1 MENSQLEKNIEQL
14 KNVIYEFKNREVCFT
29 GFIEQCNEQLNSASM
44 SIQHYID
51 SQPQSSR
58 NEITAIISLIYLACN
73 NKEGLLRL
81 SAVKNN
87 EIRINNHFIQCINK
101 LSPMIENT
109 TSLPYLSS
117 VFSHPHE
124 YNDTVHEHI
133 KIDKIP
139 SVFLSEPRIK
149 ESVKQIYL
157 NSKWDSHLI
166 FLKRIEETSLFN
178 EIIETVDQHATWKKI
193 HFLHVLLKNNQNTL
207 TEKAI
212 NFFKEEINKDYEIYQ
227 SESKWVSL
235 QPLFCQN
242 TTIFDYYK
250 TKIDFIEQE
259 PFVLNYYLNTLY
271 TNLDS
276 VGIAKT
282 SEILQSDILKHKY
295 IPDFSVDSL
304 DLAKPFDFLFSHPT
318 DSLMNDKNS
327 FSVDKKS
334 IGFLFMISEI
344 TEENIFNMAEIDVL
358 MDGIPSKSKKEHNET
373 LHLLM
378 KNKQFKRYQKDM
390 FTRSLNQY
398 SSSSTPLKHIGKNNT
413 IHYFINLMRSG
424 ANNGFSEQ
432 VSETFNEYKDHATY
446 KEYLLFLWNALA
458 YYSTDKEPFGNFL
471 REKFMDLIQLN
482 VREKPYLQTVSDIA
496 HNISD
501 EKFNSHAQEIQNLF
515 IILCEKDFL
524 NRNTFSKSHT
534 IKNRL

>member
-14 KNVIYEFKNREVCFT
+14 KNVIYEFKNRKVCFT

-51 SQPQSSR
+51 SQPHSSR

-87 EIRINNHFIQCINK
+87 EIRINNHFILCINK
-101 LSPMIENT
+101 LSPVIENT

-117 VFSHPHE
+117 VFSHPNE

-157 NSKWDSHLI
+157 NSKWDSHLL
-166 FLKRIEETSLFN
+166 FLKQIEETSLFH
-178 EIIETVDQHATWKKI
+178 EIIEAVDQHATWKKI
-193 HFLHVLLKNNQNTL
+193 HFLHVLLKNNQDTL

-212 NFFKEEINKDYEIYQ
+212 DFFKEQINKDYEIYQ

-235 QPLFCQN
+235 QPLFCQS

-250 TKIDFIEQE
+250 AKIDFIEQE

-304 DLAKPFDFLFSHPT
+304 DISKPFDFLFSHPT
-318 DSLMNDKNS
+318 DSLMNYKNS
-327 FSVDKKS
+327 FAVHKKS
-334 IGFLFMISEI
+334 IGFISLISKI

-358 MDGIPSKSKKEHNET
+358 IDGIPSKKKAEPDET

-378 KNKQFKRYQKDM
+378 NNKKFKSYQEDI
-390 FTRSLNQY
+390 FSQSLNQY
-398 SSSSTPLKHIGKNNT
+398 SDSEHPLKHFGKYNQMHNL
-413 IHYFINLMRSG
+413 INLMRSG
-424 ANNGFSEQ
+424 ANNGFLEQ
-432 VSETFNEYKDHATY
+432 VSDIFNEYKNKVTHN
-446 KEYLLFLWNALA
+446 EYLLFLWNTLV
-458 YYSTDKEPFGNFL
+458 YYSTDKELFGNLL

-501 EKFNSHAQEIQNLF
+501 EKLNSHAQEIQNLF

-524 NRNTFSKSHT
+524 NRNTFPKSHT